1 MGVEEKMS
9 ENVGANGRASGSRG
23 EASMEVKGV
32 MREQDQLWRAGH
44 NEKKIDYAGAGLDTR
59 LGVAG
64 EEETL

>member
-32 MREQDQLWRAGH
+32 MREQDQL
-44 NEKKIDYAGAGLDTR
+44 
-59 LGVAG
+59 
-64 EEETL
+64 